1 MSRLKPPADADMPA
15 VTAIV
20 RGLPDHFTSDVPG
33 RIERDAASHD
43 GWVLT
48 GSGTVAGF
56 AIAARRP
63 PNGAEILSIAVA
75 PDRRGQRLGTVLLD
89 RVLDELAAT
98 GASVVEAK
106 TFDAWADHP
115 PYEATQAF
123 WEHKGSSRSTPS
135 TRSLAGHRATLSR
148 PEPGDLRGSNP
159 AVGGCAHGL
168 IVTRP
173 LTAG

>member
-1 MSRLKPPADADMPA
+1 MPA

-75 PDRRGQRLGTVLLD
+75 PD
-89 RVLDELAAT
+89 
-98 GASVVEAK
+98 
-106 TFDAWADHP
+106 P
-115 PYEATQAF
+115 
-123 WEHKGSSRSTPS
+123 
-135 TRSLAGHRATLSR
+135 SR
-148 PEPGDLRGSNP
+148 PKTWNSAAGPRAGRAGRHRG
-159 AVGGCAHGL
+159 
-168 IVTRP
+168 
-173 LTAG
+173 

>member
-1 MSRLKPPADADMPA
+1 MLVIRRLAYADMPA

-33 RIERDAASHD
+33 LIERDAASHD

-48 GSGTVAGF
+48 DSGTVAGF

-63 PNGAEILSIAVA
+63 PDGAEILWIAVD

-89 RVLDELAAT
+89 RVLGELGAA

-106 TFDAWADHP
+106 TLDASADYP
-115 PYEATQAF
+115 P
-123 WEHKGSSRSTPS
+123 
-135 TRSLAGHRATLSR
+135 
-148 PEPGDLRGSNP
+148 
-159 AVGGCAHGL
+159 
-168 IVTRP
+168 
-173 LTAG
+173 